1 MFDDWKWKFGQ
12 PNPEPQTS
20 DFFTVGKPTSG
31 VQTQTGA
38 MRGLREIPL
47 YATGGSGMHPG
58 KESGYGITRFDPSG
72 GWDFDPMANK
82 DRYKPRTYDS
92 AGYNTAYG
100 RWQQIEDEKAKQ
112 QALWQEL
119 ALGTP
124 SQTSAPPGAV
134 VGKPTDLKTSIFDVS
149 SGPKNTMAT
158 LEDFNVPDIPFL
170 KRWRTNGFT

>member
-12 PNPEPQTS
+12 PNPEPQMS
-20 DFFTVGKPTSG
+20 DFMIGKPTSG
-31 VQTQTGA
+31 IQTQTGA
-38 MRGLREIPL
+38 LQRVQNSRV
-47 YATGGSGMHPG
+47 YDDGSGQHPG
-58 KESGYGITRFDPSG
+58 EESGYGITRFKPFEGDGFS
-72 GWDFDPMANK
+72 WTHDPMANK

-92 AGYNTAYG
+92 AGYNTALG
-100 RWQQIEDEKAKQ
+100 RWQKIEDEKAKQ
-112 QALWQEL
+112 QALFQEM

-124 SQTSAPPGAV
+124 SQTSAAQGGS

-170 KRWRTNGFT
+170 KRWRY